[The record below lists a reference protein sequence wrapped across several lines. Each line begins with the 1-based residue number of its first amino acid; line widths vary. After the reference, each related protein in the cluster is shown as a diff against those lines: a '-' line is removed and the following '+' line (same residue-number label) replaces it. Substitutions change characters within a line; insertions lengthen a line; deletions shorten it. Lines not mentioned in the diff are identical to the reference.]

1 MKNSEFI
8 KKYGIENFKSI
19 IDEVKENLVALY
31 YNKEIPKYK
40 INNRKKQVKFY
51 SNGKFI
57 TFDIAEIFYMSNREI
72 ISVIKKWK
80 REV

>member
-1 MKNSEFI
+1 MRNSEFI
-8 KKYGIENFKSI
+8 KKYGIKNFKSI

-40 INNRKKQVKFY
+40 INNRKKQIKFY

>member
-1 MKNSEFI
+1 MRNSEFI

>member
-1 MKNSEFI
+1 MRNSEFI

-19 IDEVKENLVALY
+19 IDGVKENLVTLY

>member
-19 IDEVKENLVALY
+19 IDGVKENLVALY

>member
-1 MKNSEFI
+1 MRNSEFI

-19 IDEVKENLVALY
+19 IDGVKENLVALH

-72 ISVIKKWK
+72 ISVIRKWE

>member
-1 MKNSEFI
+1 MRNSEFI

-19 IDEVKENLVALY
+19 IDGVKENLVALY

>member
-1 MKNSEFI
+1 MRNSEFI

-19 IDEVKENLVALY
+19 IDGVKENLVVLH

-57 TFDIAEIFYMSNREI
+57 TFDIAEIFYMSNRKI
-72 ISVIKKWK
+72 ISVIKKWE